1 VSRGERGRAR
11 RSARP
16 ARGPGK
22 PDKEALQPKRT
33 RKGGKAEKAR
43 DVREPRGFRK
53 AKRAGKSGPAPR
65 PDAVP
70 AGHSARERRTR
81 QLVEVG
87 TRGVSFVFR
96 HRAGNV
102 AILAMTLVAAAQL
115 FVLQVTNAPALRA
128 QAAGQLKVTD
138 VEKAVRGSIVD
149 RHNDQ
154 LAFTIESR
162 ALTFQPKRIR
172 KQLEEA
178 KKKDSSAPD
187 PQQRLRD
194 IAKDVSTRLKNKPD
208 YQTVLKKLQSDET
221 FVYLAR
227 AVDPAVAGA
236 ISDNFPEVGSERQDL
251 RQYPGGSLAAN
262 VVGGIDWDGHGLL
275 GLEDSLDAV
284 LSGTDG
290 SVTYDR
296 GSDGVVI
303 PGSYRNRHRAL
314 NGSTVQ
320 LTLDDDI
327 QFYVQQQVQQ
337 AKNLSGARNVSAVVL
352 DAKTG
357 EVLAMANDNTFDPS
371 QDIGRQG
378 DKQLGNPAVSSP
390 FEPGSVNKVITA
402 SSVIEYGLSNPD
414 EVLQVPGSINM
425 GGVNVHDAWAHG
437 VMPYTT
443 TGVFGKSSNVG
454 TLMLA
459 QRVGPDRFYDMIQKF
474 GLGQRTNVGLPGESA
489 GLVPPIDQWS
499 GSTFSNLP
507 IGQGLSMT
515 LLQMTGM
522 YQTIANDGVRMPPR
536 IIKATIAPD
545 GTRTEEPRPE
555 GVRVVSAQTA
565 QTVRNMLRAVVQ
577 RDPMGYQQGTGSA
590 AGVPGYQMAG
600 KTGTAQQINPGC
612 GCYFDDVYWITFAG
626 MATVDNPRY
635 VVGIMMD
642 NPNRNA
648 DGSPGHSAAPLF
660 HNIAGWLM
668 QRENVP
674 LSPDPGP
681 PLILQA
687 T

>member
-1 VSRGERGRAR
+1 MSRADAGRAR
-11 RSARP
+11 RSQSIRP
-16 ARGPGK
+16 ARGPRK
-22 PDKEALQPKRT
+22 PQQAKDVRQPKRPPNP
-33 RKGGKAEKAR
+33 EKAKATKKSR
-43 DVREPRGFRK
+43 PAVR
-53 AKRAGKSGPAPR
+53 A
-65 PDAVP
+65 DAVG
-70 AGHSARERRTR
+70 AGRSARERRTR
-81 QLVEVG
+81 QIVEVG
-87 TRGVSFVFR
+87 TRGASFVFR
-96 HRAGNV
+96 HRAGNAV
-102 AILAMTLVAAAQL
+102 IFVLLVVAAAQL
-115 FVLQVTNAPALRA
+115 FVLQVSDAPTLRA

-138 VEKAVRGSIVD
+138 IEKAARGSIVD
-149 RHNDQ
+149 RNNQQ
-154 LAFTIESR
+154 LAFTTESR

-172 KQLEEA
+172 QQLEEA
-178 KKKDSSAPD
+178 KKKNSAAPD

-194 IAKDVSTRLKNKPD
+194 IAKEVAGLLSNKPD
-208 YQTVLKKLQSDET
+208 FKTVLKKLQSDDN

-236 ISDNFPEVGSERQDL
+236 ISEKYPEVGSERQDL

-262 VVGGIDWDGHGLL
+262 IVGGIDWDGHGLL
-275 GLEDSLDAV
+275 GLEESLDSV

-290 SVTYDR
+290 AVTYDR

-303 PGSYRNRHRAL
+303 PGSYRNRHRAV

-320 LTLDDDI
+320 LTIDDDI

-337 AKNLSGARNVSAVVL
+337 AKNLSGAHNVSAVVL
-352 DAKTG
+352 DSKTG

-414 EVLQVPGSINM
+414 EVLQVPGSIQM
-425 GGVNVHDAWAHG
+425 GGVTIHDAWDHG

-459 QRVGPDRFYDMIQKF
+459 QRVGPERYYDMVRKF
-474 GLGQRTNVGLPGESA
+474 GLGQRADVGLPGESA

-522 YQTIANDGVRMPPR
+522 YQAIANDGLRIPPR
-536 IIKATIAPD
+536 IIKSTIAPD
-545 GTRTEEPRPE
+545 GTRTDEPRPD
-555 GVRVVSAQTA
+555 GVRVVSPQTA
-565 QTVRNMLRAVVQ
+565 QTVRQMLRAVVQ
-577 RDPMGYQQGTGSA
+577 RDPMGYQQGTGPA
-590 AGVPGYQMAG
+590 AAVPGYQMAG
-600 KTGTAQQINPGC
+600 KTGTAQQINPAC
-612 GCYFDDVYWITFAG
+612 GCYFDNVYWITFAG
-626 MATVDNPRY
+626 MATVDDPRY
-635 VVGIMMD
+635 VIGLMMD
-642 NPNRNA
+642 NPERNA

-681 PLILQA
+681 PLTLQA